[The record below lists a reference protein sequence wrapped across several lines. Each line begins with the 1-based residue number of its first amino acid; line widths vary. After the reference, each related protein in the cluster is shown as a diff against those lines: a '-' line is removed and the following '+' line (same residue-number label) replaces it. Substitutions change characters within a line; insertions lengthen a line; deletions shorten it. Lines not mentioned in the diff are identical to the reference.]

1 MSHISVVQTRL
12 MDRDMLLEA
21 LQQLGYVVNQAENL
35 EIRSLDRTLKVDFLV
50 EIPYSAPIGFRKS
63 KTGYKIAADWFRI
76 QLDPTKFRHQVLQ
89 KYAYLSVRKTLS
101 EQGFQIAQEEKD
113 EKNQIHLVL
122 RRMNES

>member
-1 MSHISVVQTRL
+1 MSHISIVQTRL
-12 MDRDMLLEA
+12 MDRDILLEA

-35 EIRSLDRTLKVDFLV
+35 EIRSMDRTVKVDFLV
-50 EIPYSAPIGFRKS
+50 DIPYSAPIGFRKS
-63 KTGYKIAADWFRI
+63 KTGYKIAADWFQI
-76 QLDPTKFRHQVLQ
+76 QLDPKKFKNQVLQ
-89 KYAYLSVRKTLS
+89 QYAYLSVLKTLS